1 MRPVRKFSI
10 IRTIGPWLMPKW
22 NGDTQKC
29 DGPDLSA
36 MVALNVAL
44 KP

>member
-1 MRPVRKFSI
+1 MRPLRWFSSI
-10 IRTIGPWLMPKW
+10 KTIGPWLMPRW
-22 NGDTQKC
+22 NGDTHKRER
-29 DGPDLSA
+29 PDLSA